1 VLGGVVTLAVAG
13 GVWTGAGASEPVSV
27 PASPAA
33 GSPAAGA
40 AVQAAGRKAARWP
53 KPAQDVPVT
62 ATRKVGRFFDGGG
75 RRYVGQGPLGSG
87 GQSEGQPPMFELAD
101 GAVLQNVVLG
111 SPAADG
117 VHCKGSCTLK
127 NVWWE
132 NVGED
137 AATFKGTGPAQVMTV
152 DGGGARG
159 ASDKVFQHNGPGTM
173 VIRNFRVEDFGKLYR
188 SCGNCRKQYAR
199 HVVIDNVVAAAPG
212 KTVAGV
218 NSNLGDSARISRLT
232 IVGDGARRITVCQR
246 FRGVTSG
253 EPKAVGTGPDGTHCR
268 YGAGDVTYRP

>member
-1 VLGGVVTLAVAG
+1 VTALVVAG
-13 GVWTGAGASEPVSV
+13 AAGGLWTSAGATESAP
-27 PASPAA
+27 SPAA
-33 GSPAAGA
+33 VGTPAGQKIAE
-40 AVQAAGRKAARWP
+40 WP
-53 KPAQDVPVT
+53 RPSAEVPVT
-62 ATRKVGRFFDGGG
+62 ATRKVDTFYDGGG
-75 RRYVGQGPLGSG
+75 QRFVGKGALGSG
-87 GQSEGQPPMFELAD
+87 GQSEKQPAMFELAD

-137 AATFKGTGPAQVMTV
+137 AATFKGTKAAQVMTI

-188 SCGNCRKQYAR
+188 SCGNCKKQYAR
-199 HVVIDNVVAAAPG
+199 HVVIDNVLVDAPG
-212 KTVAGV
+212 KAIVGI
-218 NSNLGDSARISRLT
+218 NSNFGDTARISHLT
-232 IVGDGARRITVCQR
+232 IAGDGSRKITVCQR
-246 FRGVTSG
+246 FKGVTSG
-253 EPKAVGTGPDGTHCR
+253 EPKEAGKGPDGTHCR
-268 YGAGDVTYRP
+268 YTAADVTYRP